1 MHGSVRIFEAFD
13 IAEIEPG
20 RDAHRAEFLGVEV
33 VAVDGHVE
41 RFDACLRRDVD
52 LRVAVC
58 GRRLRFVDIKIYA
71 DNRMLYQLAGSTVSV
86 SDARAESPLASVISK
101 ANACVPSYAG

>member
-20 RDAHRAEFLGVEV
+20 RDAHRAEFPGVEV

-58 GRRLRFVDIKIYA
+58 GRRLRFVDIEIYA
-71 DNRMLYQLAGSTVSV
+71 DNRRAFVGRIDRSV